1 VQLAGRRLTIAFIP
15 ATAADVATID
25 SFGGLYRT
33 PGYLVN
39 LRPVV
44 YLDAAPLGVGAPV
57 RMGTTQR
64 VNIAFREPDG
74 STDSVEH
81 QVSAGTFAAV
91 GLDLQR
97 VTREGLEARRRKLN
111 ATRTDIGVRDL
122 NFDDMMGETLHLNAQ
137 TYFFQVETT
146 NRITA
151 NGLNVVSLKRPA
163 EMLATFA
170 PSFAFVF
177 GAATTVTRSGMN
189 VDVRR
194 YIVSVSSREGS
205 REREVDYMFAT
216 GSFASAAEHTVFEYL
231 QTARSVS
238 AIQLIAEA
246 SNRGIPVYSIDAV
259 NAGTLLPQLRVS
271 SAVLADVRNAVATG
285 KQVLIPRDEL
295 TFFQWRGSGYIVL
308 EPDTGAAGYMISGG
322 LAGGG
327 TAEDSSLIDL
337 LSDLLSV
344 IGAFLDEFSFIAQ
357 GIKAAAKALAW
368 VEVIGKWLTGISG
381 VISAIG
387 MYSETG
393 SIIKA
398 LAAGIIDV
406 ALSLAAGALITY
418 TIGMGF
424 GLIATIIT
432 IAVIALFF
440 YLIGN
445 IIAEIIKSVLVFDR
459 RRGLLARALERLGGP
474 PGGDRGLGWN
484 DGLAWGAA

>member
-1 VQLAGRRLTIAFIP
+1 
-15 ATAADVATID
+15 
-25 SFGGLYRT
+25 
-33 PGYLVN
+33 
-39 LRPVV
+39 
-44 YLDAAPLGVGAPV
+44 
-57 RMGTTQR
+57 

-97 VTREGLEARRRKLN
+97 VTREGLEARRQKLN

-194 YIVSVSSREGS
+194 YIVSVSSREGN

>member
-1 VQLAGRRLTIAFIP
+1 
-15 ATAADVATID
+15 
-25 SFGGLYRT
+25 
-33 PGYLVN
+33 
-39 LRPVV
+39 
-44 YLDAAPLGVGAPV
+44 
-57 RMGTTQR
+57 
-64 VNIAFREPDG
+64 
-74 STDSVEH
+74 
-81 QVSAGTFAAV
+81 
-91 GLDLQR
+91 
-97 VTREGLEARRRKLN
+97 
-111 ATRTDIGVRDL
+111 
-122 NFDDMMGETLHLNAQ
+122 
-137 TYFFQVETT
+137 
-146 NRITA
+146 
-151 NGLNVVSLKRPA
+151 
-163 EMLATFA
+163 
-170 PSFAFVF
+170 
-177 GAATTVTRSGMN
+177 MN

-194 YIVSVSSREGS
+194 YIVSVSSREGN